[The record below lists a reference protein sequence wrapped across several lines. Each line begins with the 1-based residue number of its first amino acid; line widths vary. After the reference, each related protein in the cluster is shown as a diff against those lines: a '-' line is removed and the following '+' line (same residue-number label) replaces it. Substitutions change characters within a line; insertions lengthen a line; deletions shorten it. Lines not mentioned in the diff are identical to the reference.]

1 MVVVPDG
8 HDEHHA
14 LGQGVAHLAEPTAL
28 VEDVLVA
35 KRRLLLV
42 AVVLRDRVA
51 RDARDG
57 GLRVGDDLA
66 VLDVEALDVGE
77 LAARGDELRDDG
89 DCFRGHG

>member
-1 MVVVPDG
+1 MVVPDG

-42 AVVLRDRVA
+42 AIILGDRVA
-51 RDARDG
+51 GNTRDG
-57 GLRVGDDLA
+57 RLRVGDDLA

-77 LAARGDELRDDG
+77 LAARGDKLRDNS
-89 DCFRGHG
+89 DCL